1 MMEQMNSPISADSR
15 QDIITALFQTL
26 SDTVVATMQAQ
37 NFHWNVTGM
46 SFGPLH
52 DLFQK
57 IYEDHFTAQDELAE
71 RMRAVGAY
79 VDASLSS
86 MAGQSTI
93 QETRGQLCAE
103 DMIKT
108 LLRSQEILS
117 RSLSH
122 AGDVAAAH
130 SDRLTED
137 LCIER
142 GLIHEKFAWMLRAH
156 IP

>member
-26 SDTVVATMQAQ
+26 SDTVVATMQ
-37 NFHWNVTGM
+37 
-46 SFGPLH
+46 
-52 DLFQK
+52 
-57 IYEDHFTAQDELAE
+57 AQDELAE

-103 DMIKT
+103 DMIET

>member
-1 MMEQMNSPISADSR
+1 MMEQIKSPISADSM
-15 QDIITALFQTL
+15 QGITTALFQTL

-52 DLFQK
+52 NLFQE
-57 IYEDHFTAQDELAE
+57 IYEDHFAAQDELAE
-71 RMRAVGAY
+71 RMKAVGAY
-79 VDASLSS
+79 VDGSLSS
-86 MAGQSTI
+86 IAGQSTI

-117 RSLSH
+117 KSLSD
-122 AGDVAAAH
+122 AGDVAAGLG
-130 SDRLTED
+130 DKLTED